1 MKGKTHLY
9 ALLVFVVTWAFCAHW
24 SVYSLLQQEEVQLFI
39 PTWPKMSSLLLTPG
53 GCCEFIGKAIVQCYS
68 SPFAVSVIL
77 ATLIT
82 CVAYLTYSL
91 LEHLTTPRIDLYF
104 WALLPIWVLLKAH
117 SSPFFVLDGT
127 IGILLLLIFLYGYCR
142 IPTQTTKL
150 IYASLS
156 TLIIYFLCGQM
167 VALYSIILSIF
178 TLLKNRREWN
188 IPVLTSLLGLGLTY
202 ISIQLTP
209 CVPITDGIY
218 SQAYQE
224 SQLQPDSYL
233 YFISLRWTGL
243 LLASFI
249 ITYILGLSSWNRTC
263 SKICLILVSGGV
275 LALYVWFHLPN
286 QEDILNNKME
296 KLSYLCKQKDWT
308 SIIKEFESQP
318 PTNYYQHNYLSLALA
333 QKGILGDQ
341 LFKYNPRGPQSL
353 IATWDRRYYSSAILS
368 EIHFAIG
375 DVTLSESY
383 AMEGL
388 TLAKRGGSPRM
399 MQQLV
404 KISLVRQEWE
414 LARKYLHIL
423 RKLPSYKE
431 WAEKYS
437 TYLIQPEKMTED
449 IELSQRAVSKQPDNL
464 FSLLTIDNIWK
475 EHFDMSPINP
485 FAQAYVGCSYLLS
498 KELDKF
504 EQFLLKLKGT
514 SLPKHFQEATLILA
528 LEHPEIL
535 DSLNLDIQTVNLF
548 KLFQQDVRMV
558 SKDNRGLMNLQ
569 RKYGETYWF
578 YYYCKN

>member
-24 SVYSLLQQEEVQLFI
+24 SVYTLLQQEEVQLFI
-39 PTWPKMSSLLLTPG
+39 PTWPKISSLLLTPG

-77 ATLIT
+77 ATLIA

-91 LEHLTTPRIDLYF
+91 LEHLTTPRINLYF
-104 WALLPIWVLLKAH
+104 WALLPVWVLLKAH

-142 IPTQTTKL
+142 ISTQTTKL

-233 YFISLRWTGL
+233 HFISLRWTGL
-243 LLASFI
+243 LLTSFI
-249 ITYILGLSSWNRTC
+249 ITYILGLTSWNRTC
-263 SKICLILVSGGV
+263 SKICLILVSGSV

-308 SIIKEFESQP
+308 NIIKEFESQP

-449 IELSQRAVSKQPDNL
+449 VELSQRAVSKQPDNL

-475 EHFDMSPINP
+475 EHFEMSPINP

>member
-1 MKGKTHLY
+1 MKGKTQLY
-9 ALLVFVVTWAFCAHW
+9 ALLVFVMTWAFCAQW
-24 SVYSLLQQEEVQLFI
+24 SVYTLLQQEEVQLFI
-39 PTWPKMSSLLLTPG
+39 PTWPEISDLLLTPG
-53 GCCEFIGKAIVQCYS
+53 GCCELIGKAVVQCYS

-82 CVAYLTYSL
+82 CIAYLTYSL
-91 LEHLTTPRIDLYF
+91 LKHLTTSRMDLYF
-104 WALLPIWVLLKAH
+104 WALLPVWVLLKAH
-117 SSPFFVLDGT
+117 GSPFFVLDGT
-127 IGILLLLIFLYGYCR
+127 IGILLLLISLYGYCH
-142 IPTQTTKL
+142 IPTPERRL
-150 IYASLS
+150 VYASLS

-167 VALYSIILSIF
+167 AVLYSIILSIF
-178 TLLKNRREWN
+178 TLLKNRREWKT
-188 IPVLTSLLGLGLTY
+188 PLLTSLLGLGLTY
-202 ISIQLTP
+202 TYIRLTP

-218 SQAYQE
+218 SRAYQE

-233 YFISLRWTGL
+233 HFISLRWTGL
-243 LLASFI
+243 LLTSFFI
-249 ITYILGLSSWNRTC
+249 SYIPGRCSRNRSW
-263 SKICLILVSGGV
+263 SKICLTLVSGGV
-275 LALYVWFHLPN
+275 LALYVWFHRPN

-308 SIIKEFESQP
+308 SIIKEFESQL

-423 RKLPSYKE
+423 RQLPSYKE

-437 TYLIQPEKMTED
+437 TYLVQPEKMTED
-449 IELSQRAVSKQPDNL
+449 AELSKRTVPKQADNL
-464 FSLLTIDNIWK
+464 FSLLTMDNIWK
-475 EHFDMSPINP
+475 EHFEANPINP
-485 FAQAYVGCSYLLS
+485 FAQAYIGCSYLLS

-504 EQFLLKLKGT
+504 EQFLLTQGEA
-514 SLPKHFQEATLILA
+514 SLPKHFQEAALVLA
-528 LEHPEIL
+528 LERPEIL
-535 DSLNLDIQTVNLF
+535 DSLNMDAKTVNLF
-548 KLFQQDVRMV
+548 KLFQQDVRMA
-558 SKDNRGLMNLQ
+558 SKDNQGLMNLQ
-569 RKYGETYWF
+569 RKYGDTFWF

>member
-1 MKGKTHLY
+1 MKGKTQLY
-9 ALLVFVVTWAFCAHW
+9 ALLVFVVTWAFCAQW
-24 SVYSLLQQEEVQLFI
+24 SVYTLLQQEEVQLFI
-39 PTWPKMSSLLLTPG
+39 PTWPEISDLLLTTG
-53 GCCEFIGKAIVQCYS
+53 GCCELIGKAVVQCYS

-82 CVAYLTYSL
+82 CIAYLTYSL
-91 LEHLTTPRIDLYF
+91 LEHLTTSRIGLYF
-104 WALLPIWVLLKAH
+104 WALLPVWPLLKAH
-117 SSPFFVLDGT
+117 GSAFYVLDGT
-127 IGILLLLIFLYGYCR
+127 IGILLLLIVLYGYCH
-142 IPTQTTKL
+142 IPTPKGRL

-156 TLIIYFLCGQM
+156 TLTIYFLCGQM

-178 TLLKNRREWN
+178 TLLKNSREWK
-188 IPVLTSLLGLGLTY
+188 IPLLTSLLGLGLTY
-202 ISIQLTP
+202 ITIRHTP

-233 YFISLRWTGL
+233 HFISLRWTGL
-243 LLASFI
+243 LLTSFI
-249 ITYILGLSSWNRTC
+249 ITYILGLSSWNRTW
-263 SKICLILVSGGV
+263 SKICLTLVSGGV
-275 LALYVWFHLPN
+275 LALYVWFQLPN

-414 LARKYLHIL
+414 LAKKYLHIL
-423 RKLPSYKE
+423 SQLPSYKE

-437 TYLIQPEKMTED
+437 TYLAQPEKMTED
-449 IELSQRAVSKQPDNL
+449 AELSKRMVPKQADNL
-464 FSLLTIDNIWK
+464 FSLLTIDAIWE
-475 EHFDMSPINP
+475 EHFEANPINP

-504 EQFLLKLKGT
+504 EQFLLKQKET
-514 SLPKHFQEATLILA
+514 SLPKHFQEAALILA
-528 LEHPEIL
+528 LERPEIL
-535 DSLNLDIQTVNLF
+535 ESLNMDAKTVNLF
-548 KLFQQDVRMV
+548 KLFQQDVRMA

-569 RKYGETYWF
+569 RKYGDTYWF